1 MTIETERGKIALALL
16 KKATKFF
23 GRGWKKMETDM
34 TRGNPLP
41 IILKFTLPLL
51 MGNIFQQLYN
61 MADTII
67 VGRFVGPDALA
78 AVGSTGTI
86 MFLVIGFSQGMSTG
100 FTVLTS
106 QRFGA
111 GDENGA
117 KRSVANGIILS
128 SFVIAV
134 MTVLSLAFMKTLLR
148 VMNTPENIFEDAY
161 TYISIICMGIV
172 TNVFYNLFSSYLRS
186 VGNSRIPLVFLMFS
200 ACLNVVLDLVFII
213 NFKMGVAGAA
223 WATNLSQGIS
233 AVLCISYIYKKVPVL
248 TPKSQH
254 WKLNEADTRRQ
265 LSVGIPMALQFGI
278 TASGTIIMQSAVNL
292 FGSTAVAAYTAA
304 NKFQGMVL
312 QGMVAMG
319 QTMATYSGQNYGK
332 GDIKRIRRGVK
343 LVLGTEIVY
352 SALSSVIV
360 CLILPYAL
368 KLFFSGDVDITEMLP
383 WAKTYIYLCAIFYI
397 PLGMIF
403 IFRNTMQGC
412 GYGFLPM
419 LGGVVELAAR
429 LITAALAIRF
439 LSYPLASACDPAA
452 WASAGLFTAISYVYI
467 MKKVEKNRENSGSV

>member
-1 MTIETERGKIALALL
+1 
-16 KKATKFF
+16 
-23 GRGWKKMETDM
+23 METDM

-51 MGNIFQQLYN
+51 IGNIFQQLYN

-111 GDENGA
+111 GDTNGA

-128 SFVIAV
+128 AFVIIIMTAV
-134 MTVLSLAFMKTLLR
+134 SLSFMRPLLML
-148 VMNTPENIFEDAY
+148 MNTPENILEDAY

-172 TNVFYNLFSSYLRS
+172 ANVFYNLFSSYLRS
-186 VGNSRIPLVFLMFS
+186 VGNSRIPLLFLIFS
-200 ACLNVVLDLVFII
+200 ACLNVILDLIFII
-213 NFKMGVAGAA
+213 NLGMGVAGAA

-233 AVLCISYIYKKVPVL
+233 ALLCIAYICKKVPVL
-248 TPKSQH
+248 TPERNH
-254 WKLNEADTRRQ
+254 WRLSEADSRHQ

-292 FGSTAVAAYTAA
+292 FGSTAVAAYTAT
-304 NKFQGMVL
+304 NKFQSMVI
-312 QGMVAMG
+312 QGMMAMG
-319 QTMATYSGQNYGK
+319 QTMATYSGQNFGK
-332 GDIKRIRRGVK
+332 GDIKRIRQGVR
-343 LVLGTEIVY
+343 LALGTEVIY
-352 SALSSVIV
+352 ALLCTIIV
-360 CLILPYAL
+360 CLGLPYAL
-368 KLFFSGDVDITEMLP
+368 KLFFSGDVDIAVMLP
-383 WAKTYIYLCAIFYI
+383 WAKTFIYLCAIFYI
-397 PLGMIF
+397 PLGTIF

-419 LGGVVELAAR
+419 MGGVVELAAR
-429 LITAALAIRF
+429 LVTAALAIRL
-439 LSYPLASACDPAA
+439 LSYPLACACDPAA
-452 WASAGLFTAISYVYI
+452 WFSAAVFTGISYRYI
-467 MKKVEKNRENSGSV
+467 MKKVEKNQADCGSVHQL

>member
-1 MTIETERGKIALALL
+1 M
-16 KKATKFF
+16 
-23 GRGWKKMETDM
+23 
-34 TRGNPLP
+34 
-41 IILKFTLPLL
+41 
-51 MGNIFQQLYN
+51 
-61 MADTII
+61 
-67 VGRFVGPDALA
+67 
-78 AVGSTGTI
+78 
-86 MFLVIGFSQGMSTG
+86 
-100 FTVLTS
+100 
-106 QRFGA
+106 
-111 GDENGA
+111 
-117 KRSVANGIILS
+117 
-128 SFVIAV
+128 
-134 MTVLSLAFMKTLLR
+134 
-148 VMNTPENIFEDAY
+148 
-161 TYISIICMGIV
+161 
-172 TNVFYNLFSSYLRS
+172 
-186 VGNSRIPLVFLMFS
+186 FLMFS
-200 ACLNVVLDLVFII
+200 ACLNVVLDLIFII

-233 AVLCISYIYKKVPVL
+233 AVFCFTYIYKKVPVL
-248 TPKSQH
+248 TPKRMH
-254 WKLNEADTRRQ
+254 WRLNGADTRRQ

-292 FGSTAVAAYTAA
+292 FGSVAVAAYTAA

-332 GDIKRIRRGVK
+332 GDIKRIRHGVR
-343 LVLGTEIVY
+343 LVLGTEIIY

-360 CLILPYAL
+360 CLILPHAL

-429 LITAALAIRF
+429 LITAALAIRL

-452 WASAGLFTAISYVYI
+452 WVSAGVFTAISYVCI
-467 MKKVEKNRENSGSV
+467 IKKVEKNKENRTSA

>member
-1 MTIETERGKIALALL
+1 MEQRME
-16 KKATKFF
+16 
-23 GRGWKKMETDM
+23 KMETDM

-67 VGRFVGPDALA
+67 VSRFVGPDALA

-100 FTVLTS
+100 FTVITS

-111 GDENGA
+111 GDEEGA

-128 SFVIAV
+128 FFVIV
-134 MTVLSLAFMKTLLR
+134 LMTVLSLSFMRTLLR
-148 VMNTPENIFEDAY
+148 AMNTPGNIFEDAY
-161 TYISIICMGIV
+161 KYISIICMGIAA
-172 TNVFYNLFSSYLRS
+172 NVSYNLFSSYLRS
-186 VGNSRIPLVFLMFS
+186 VGNSRIPLMFLMFS
-200 ACLNVVLDLVFII
+200 ACLNVVMDLVFII
-213 NFKMGVAGAA
+213 HFNMGVAGAA
-223 WATNLSQGIS
+223 WATNLSQGVS
-233 AVLCISYIYKKVPVL
+233 AILCIFYIYRKVPVL
-248 TPKSQH
+248 TPKRHH
-254 WKLNEADTRRQ
+254 WKLNGMDTKRQ

-304 NKFQGMVL
+304 NKFQNMIL
-312 QGMVAMG
+312 QGMIAMG

-332 GDIKRIRRGVK
+332 GDIGRVRQGVK
-343 LVLGTEIVY
+343 YALGAEVVY
-352 SALSSVIV
+352 SVLCSAIACFALPFV
-360 CLILPYAL
+360 L
-368 KLFFSGDVDITEMLP
+368 KLFFSGDVDVSEVLP
-383 WAKTYIYLCAIFYI
+383 WAKSYLYLCAVFYI

-412 GYGFLPM
+412 GYGVLPM

-429 LITAALAIRF
+429 LATATLAIRL
-439 LSYPLASACDPAA
+439 LSFPIACACDPSA
-452 WASAGLFTAISYVYI
+452 WLSAGLFTSISYVYI
-467 MKKVEKNRENSGSV
+467 IKKVEKTRENKGFT

>member
-1 MTIETERGKIALALL
+1 
-16 KKATKFF
+16 
-23 GRGWKKMETDM
+23 METDM

-128 SFVIAV
+128 FFVVAA
-134 MTVLSLAFMKTLLR
+134 MTVLSLAFMRTLLR
-148 VMNTPENIFEDAY
+148 AMNTPGDIFEDAY

-172 TNVFYNLFSSYLRS
+172 ANVFYNLFSSYLRS
-186 VGNSRIPLVFLMFS
+186 VGNSRIPLLFLMFS
-200 ACLNVVLDLVFII
+200 ASLNVVLDLIFII

-233 AVLCISYIYKKVPVL
+233 AILCIFYIYKKVPVL
-248 TPKSQH
+248 TPKRNH

-265 LSVGIPMALQFGI
+265 LSVGIPMAFQFGI

-304 NKFQGMVL
+304 NKFQGMVI
-312 QGMVAMG
+312 QGMLAMG

-332 GDIKRIRRGVK
+332 GDIGRIRHGVR
-343 LVLGTEIVY
+343 LVLGTGVVY
-352 SALSSVIV
+352 SVLCSVIV
-360 CLILPYAL
+360 CLALPYAL
-368 KLFFSGDVDITEMLP
+368 RLFFSGDVDITEMLP
-383 WAKTYIYLCAIFYI
+383 WAKTYIYLCAVFYI

-429 LITAALAIRF
+429 LVTAAVAIRL
-439 LSYPLASACDPAA
+439 LSFPLACACDPAA
-452 WASAGLFTAISYVYI
+452 WLSAGLFTLISYVHI
-467 MKKVEKNRENSGSV
+467 MKKVEKNRESKGPV